1 MLSFQTG
8 KVFVLDSGFCVLD
21 ALIQLKQ
28 CGVFAHALIKKRRYW
43 PKYVPGDSIIQDFA
57 DKEVGYSNAKKGV
70 LNGVPFHLYAMKEP
84 DYTMLLMSTYGTN
97 ATVGEE
103 KKRHYNKDGQKKVT
117 TFVYPE
123 VVHNHY
129 CYRDVIDNHNSARM
143 HPISMEE
150 TWMTTRWPNRVFCFL
165 LAVTIVNVQNAGCY
179 FTKLPKIDTLQAR
192 KFIAQQLIHNKHMS
206 EKEQVVQTPTSESS
220 RRSTRQSS
228 EHCLTTLPTYKKFK
242 NLRIVKCKSKYQK
255 WQCKCKA
262 ARVRSYCK
270 CSPGVIRCVECYATH
285 RIDSEM
291 QDLLGT

>member
-1 MLSFQTG
+1 M
-8 KVFVLDSGFCVLD
+8 
-21 ALIQLKQ
+21 
-28 CGVFAHALIKKRRYW
+28 
-43 PKYVPGDSIIQDFA
+43 
-57 DKEVGYSNAKKGV
+57 
-70 LNGVPFHLYAMKEP
+70 
-84 DYTMLLMSTYGTN
+84 
-97 ATVGEE
+97 
-103 KKRHYNKDGQKKVT
+103 
-117 TFVYPE
+117 YPE
-123 VVHNHY
+123 VVHNYY

-150 TWMTTRWPNRVFCFL
+150 TWMTTWWPNRVFCFL
-165 LAVTIVNVQNAGCY
+165 LAVTIVNIQNAGCY
-179 FTKLPKIDTLQAR
+179 FAKLPKIDTLQAR
-192 KFIAQQLIHNKHMS
+192 KFIAQQLIHNKYMS

-270 CSPGVIRCVECYATH
+270 CSPGVIRCVECCATH